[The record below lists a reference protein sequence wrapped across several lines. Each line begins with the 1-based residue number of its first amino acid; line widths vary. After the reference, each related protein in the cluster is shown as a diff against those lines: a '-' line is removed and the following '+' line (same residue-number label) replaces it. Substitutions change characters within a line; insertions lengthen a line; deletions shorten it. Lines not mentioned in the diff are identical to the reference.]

1 VRIFTN
7 WLFKAWPL
15 LSFIPIYLMH
25 FLLLESPCLA
35 SWLPCL
41 NNAEINKLTGLTF
54 QVSGGLLI
62 LYSIDSNLGHFKDNG
77 LFKIFNGWFKA
88 CPIVKGKNQVIQ
100 VSTIAST
107 STIGNVNLRSD
118 KTPKTDA
125 EKLAHLQQ
133 QIEWIREDNQKDK
146 NELVVKIDNVSNKI
160 DTNYT
165 QTERSITLLNS
176 KLESVTVGG
185 LKWQVFGFNLLVY
198 SAILSYV
205 A

>member
-1 VRIFTN
+1 VRVFTI
-7 WLFKAWPL
+7 WLLKAWPF

-25 FLLLESPCLA
+25 LLLLQSPCLV

-41 NNAEINKLTGLTF
+41 NNSEINKLMGLTF
-54 QVSGGLLI
+54 QISGGLLI

-77 LFKIFNGWFKA
+77 LFKIFSGWFKA

-100 VSTIAST
+100 ASGIAST
-107 STIGNVNLRSD
+107 STIGNVNLRGY
-118 KTPKTDA
+118 KTPETVE

-133 QIEWIREDNQKDK
+133 QIDWIREDNLKDK
-146 NELVVKIDNVSNKI
+146 NELVVKIDNVSNKAES
-160 DTNYT
+160 NYR
-165 QTERSITLLNS
+165 QTERSLMVLNS

-185 LKWQVFGFNLLVY
+185 LKWQVLGFNLLVY

-205 A
+205 G